1 MKLTRFGCR
10 LVLFGYSSVFSVLG
24 IVVSVIGIIRGIY
37 NIVLGALLR
46 FDSLIMG
53 FYCVTGVAIIIL
65 TLPSLNL
72 WILLKIKTSK
82 QDVPGIEKIGKMY
95 SYFSGSLEIMIASV
109 RIMISI
115 IFLTPFRPPL
125 YWTVYGQFHL
135 SWIDFIIL
143 SLVELSSPISII
155 LPTTVIIYSATC
167 LIFTCV
173 KIHGTR
179 VKNNKL
185 LGTYLGFRY
194 SLFILHMIALIIASV
209 LAPGVLDGDN
219 VLVLAFGFA
228 ALIIDIVYLILDIG
242 LTVIL
247 HSIRVDREN
256 TAGTENPIENI

>member
-185 LGTYLGFRY
+185 LGIYLVFCY
-194 SLFILHMIALIIASV
+194 ALLIFYIIAFIILIVS
-209 LAPGVLDGDN
+209 ASRVLDDRNMG
-219 VLVLAFGFA
+219 GFA
-228 ALIIDIVYLILDIG
+228 LSFALLIASIVYLILDISF
-242 LTVIL
+242 TVIL

>member
-46 FDSLIMG
+46 FDSLVMG

-135 SWIDFIIL
+135 GWIDFIIL
-143 SLVELSSPISII
+143 SLVELSSPIFII

-185 LGTYLGFRY
+185 LGTYLVFCY
-194 SLFILHMIALIIASV
+194 ALLIFYIIAFIILIVS
-209 LAPGVLDGDN
+209 ASRVLDDRNMG
-219 VLVLAFGFA
+219 GFA
-228 ALIIDIVYLILDIG
+228 LSFALLIASIVYLILDISF
-242 LTVIL
+242 TVIL

-256 TAGTENPIENI
+256 TAGTENLIENI